1 MKSVE
6 KTQNNPIF
14 NRINK
19 LKGEIKRKKDENV
32 GPLTHFEKM
41 TTPQKIQTSQKEEP
55 TKFEKNYFS
64 NLKES
69 MAANTED
76 NEEES
81 YVSENST
88 MSHVYFKDFVDE
100 NSYHASKFS
109 AMQNIGRPNST
120 RNSD

>member
-1 MKSVE
+1 ML
-6 KTQNNPIF
+6 NF
-14 NRINK
+14 
-19 LKGEIKRKKDENV
+19 
-32 GPLTHFEKM
+32 
-41 TTPQKIQTSQKEEP
+41 QKEEP

-69 MAANTED
+69 RAANTED